1 MEKTLERIVPPLA
14 GIITAYTFGAAFCIR
29 KIYVS
34 EQREKRVNNLLQ
46 SDISNLRDVLIR
58 KNTEIAELKDT
69 LATKH
74 SRTSYWSTAVA
85 SGVLG
90 IALTTA
96 QLR

>member
-14 GIITAYTFGAAFCIR
+14 GIIVAYTAGAAFCIR
-29 KIYVS
+29 KIYSS
-34 EQREKRVNNLLQ
+34 EQREKGLNQFLQ
-46 SDISNLRDVLIR
+46 SDNRNLRDLLIR
-58 KNTEIAELKDT
+58 KNSEIAELKEA

-74 SRTSYWSTAVA
+74 SRTSYWTTAVA

-90 IALTTA
+90 VALTTA